1 MGNKA
6 GRTQLTTSRIVSRDT
21 SSSRTRCDSPRLGGG
36 RGARELER
44 AKFDAVVRAQHYL
57 GREPLL
63 ERLEVLRTVIV
74 EVARDFGIEL
84 DDQHFARGLGYRLAL
99 NPAQYLRR
107 QRRHRFDDAP
117 PVASRTRIGQQFLQA
132 LARALARHLD
142 EPQFGNFE
150 RRGSRLVALER
161 RRQRIADFL
170 AIALAIHVDEIDDD
184 DSADVAQ
191 PQLIYH
197 FLYCFEVGLEDGVVL
212 AALADEAAGIHVDCS
227 QRFGLIENQVAA
239 RLEPDLAVQRALDLR
254 FYIKPI
260 EQRRGPV
267 MKRHARPQPRHIV
280 LHELYDPAV
289 GRRIVAP

>member
-1 MGNKA
+1 
-6 GRTQLTTSRIVSRDT
+6 
-21 SSSRTRCDSPRLGGG
+21 LGGG
-36 RGARELER
+36 GRAGELER
-44 AKFDAVVRAQHYL
+44 AEFEAVVRAQHYF

-63 ERLEVLRTVIV
+63 QRLEILRPVIV

-84 DDQHFARGLGYRLAL
+84 DDQHIARGLGNGLAL
-99 NPAQYLRR
+99 NPAQYFGRES
-107 QRRHRFDDAP
+107 RHRFYDAP
-117 PVASRTRIGQQFLQA
+117 PVASRTRIGQQFFQA
-132 LARALARHLD
+132 LARAFARHLH
-142 EPQFGNFE
+142 ESQFGNLE
-150 RRGSRLVALER
+150 RRGPRLVALER
-161 RRQRIADFL
+161 QRQRVADLL
-170 AIALAIHVDEIDDD
+170 AIALAIHVDEINYD

-191 PQLIYH
+191 PQLVYY